1 MPSEFACV
9 SFTDNPCKH
18 EWLAK
23 MGGMAC
29 VSFTQYPYGQ
39 AVGGR
44 VRSGMRQCYVQSMHV
59 SVRSG
64 MRHALVSRTDSS
76 LVAGHGG
83 PLHVIVVHQNVDPMQ
98 SETPYEPCETPGTAP
113 LSSLN
118 YLGLGMVRVPCSST
132 YLNHMDINVQ

>member
-1 MPSEFACV
+1 
-9 SFTDNPCKH
+9 
-18 EWLAK
+18 

-29 VSFTQYPYGQ
+29 VSFTEYPYGQ

-64 MRHALVSRTDSS
+64 MRHALVSRTDTAHS
-76 LVAGHGG
+76 
-83 PLHVIVVHQNVDPMQ
+83 LHVIVVHQNVDPVQ